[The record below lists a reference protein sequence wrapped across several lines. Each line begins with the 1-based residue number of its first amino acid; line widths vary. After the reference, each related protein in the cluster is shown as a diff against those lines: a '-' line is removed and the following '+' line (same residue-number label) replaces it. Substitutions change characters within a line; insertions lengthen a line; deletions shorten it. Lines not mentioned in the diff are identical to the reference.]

1 MAVIKQYDK
10 RSGITYAYE
19 SHSYWDP
26 EKKMTRAKRKLI
38 GRVDPETG
46 EIVPTDGRNKKS
58 KLLVLGDTDYR
69 KMYEKLL
76 KKCEAQETLIESL
89 KRQIKELRNDWT
101 GGSYVH
107 WIL

>member
-1 MAVIKQYDK
+1 MAIIKQHDK

-26 EKKMTRAKRKLI
+26 EKKMTRAKRQLI

-58 KLLVLGDTDYR
+58 KTPASDDADYR

-76 KKCEAQETLIESL
+76 KKYEAQETLIKSL
-89 KRQIKELRNDWT
+89 KKQIEELRNN
-101 GGSYVH
+101 
-107 WIL
+107 

>member
-1 MAVIKQYDK
+1 MAIIKQHDK

-46 EIVPTDGRNKKS
+46 EIVPTDGRNKKRRAPA
-58 KLLVLGDTDYR
+58 GDNADYR
-69 KMYEKLL
+69 KMYDKLL
-76 KKCEAQETLIESL
+76 KKYEAQETLIVSL
-89 KRQIKELRNDWT
+89 KKQIEELKNNQP
-101 GGSYVH
+101 GGRHAY
-107 WIL
+107 

>member
-1 MAVIKQYDK
+1 MAIIKQHDK

-38 GRVDPETG
+38 GRIDPETG
-46 EIVPTDGRNKKS
+46 DIVPTDGRNRKDKAPV
-58 KLLVLGDTDYR
+58 KDEADYK

-76 KKCEAQETLIESL
+76 KKYEAQIILIESL
-89 KRQIKELRNDWT
+89 KKQLEESKNN
-101 GGSYVH
+101 
-107 WIL
+107 

>member
-1 MAVIKQYDK
+1 MAIIKQYDK

-38 GRVDPETG
+38 GRVDPGTG

-58 KLLVLGDTDYR
+58 KTPASGETDYR

-76 KKCEAQETLIESL
+76 KKYEAQKTLIESL
-89 KRQIKELRNDWT
+89 ERQIKELRND
-101 GGSYVH
+101 
-107 WIL
+107 

>member
-1 MAVIKQYDK
+1 MAIIKQHDK

-38 GRVDPETG
+38 GRIDPETG
-46 EIVPTDGRNKKS
+46 DIVPTDGRNRKNKP
-58 KLLVLGDTDYR
+58 LAEDGADYK

-76 KKCEAQETLIESL
+76 KKYEAQMILVESL
-89 KRQIKELRNDWT
+89 KKQLEQLRNN
-101 GGSYVH
+101 
-107 WIL
+107 

>member
-1 MAVIKQYDK
+1 MAIIKQHDK

-46 EIVPTDGRNKKS
+46 EIVPTDGRNRKKKDAPLPEKEDYK
-58 KLLVLGDTDYR
+58 KL
-69 KMYEKLL
+69 YEDLL
-76 KKCEAQETLIESL
+76 KKYESQEILLRSL
-89 KRQIKELRNDWT
+89 QKQISALK
-101 GGSYVH
+101 G
-107 WIL
+107 

>member
-1 MAVIKQYDK
+1 MAIIKQHDK

-46 EIVPTDGRNKKS
+46 EIIPTDGRNKKS
-58 KLLVLGDTDYR
+58 KVSDSDNTDY
-69 KMYEKLL
+69 KKLYEKLL
-76 KKCEAQETLIESL
+76 KKYEAQEVLLASL
-89 KRQIKELRNDWT
+89 KKQLKDLKTN
-101 GGSYVH
+101 
-107 WIL
+107 

>member
-1 MAVIKQYDK
+1 MAIIKQHDK

-46 EIVPTDGRNKKS
+46 EIVPTDGRNKKCTAS
-58 KLLVLGDTDYR
+58 DTEGADYK

-76 KKCEAQETLIESL
+76 KKYEAQETLIQSL
-89 KRQIKELRNDWT
+89 KKQIEELRNN
-101 GGSYVH
+101 
-107 WIL
+107 

>member
-1 MAVIKQYDK
+1 MAIIKQHDK

-58 KLLVLGDTDYR
+58 KTPASDDADYR

-76 KKCEAQETLIESL
+76 KKYEAQETLIKSL
-89 KRQIKELRNDWT
+89 KKQIEELRNN
-101 GGSYVH
+101 
-107 WIL
+107 

>member
-89 KRQIKELRNDWT
+89 KRQIKELRND
-101 GGSYVH
+101 
-107 WIL
+107 

>member
-1 MAVIKQYDK
+1 MAIIKQYDK

-26 EKKMTRAKRKLI
+26 EKKMTRTKRKLI

-46 EIVPTDGRNKKS
+46 EIVPTDGRNKKPKTQAS
-58 KLLVLGDTDYR
+58 DDTDYR
-69 KMYEKLL
+69 KMYERLL

-89 KRQIKELRNDWT
+89 KRQIKESRND
-101 GGSYVH
+101 
-107 WIL
+107 

>member
-1 MAVIKQYDK
+1 MAIIKQYDK

-46 EIVPTDGRNKKS
+46 EIVPTDGRNKKCRTS
-58 KLLVLGDTDYR
+58 AGDDADYR

-76 KKCEAQETLIESL
+76 KKYEAQETLIEFL
-89 KRQIKELRNDWT
+89 KKQIKELRNDRP
-101 GGSYVH
+101 GG
-107 WIL
+107 

>member
-1 MAVIKQYDK
+1 MAIIKQYDK

-38 GRVDPETG
+38 GRVDPDTG
-46 EIVPTDGRNKKS
+46 EIVPTDGRNKKPKAPAS
-58 KLLVLGDTDYR
+58 GDPDYK

-76 KKCEAQETLIESL
+76 KKYEAQKTLIRSL
-89 KRQIKELRNDWT
+89 RKQIEELRDN
-101 GGSYVH
+101 
-107 WIL
+107 